1 MADGEVVGC
10 GTLPAMPIATLVGDL
25 TQAEAFPLIRGGGL
39 FLVVAGLSIVL
50 GAFLFRARYP
60 IFGAGA
66 AIASGLTAAFA
77 AQLAAPYGVPSVI
90 QISSLG
96 IAVAL
101 EMILLVRVLSAGRS
115 FDDRET
121 MLAILTI
128 VGGHFVLMTPAFGP
142 LMMVLAGASV
152 LNVLLALT
160 VRAYASP
167 LVWAVDGALKAGVG
181 ALMFNGDRLPCT
193 MCLSWSMP

>member
-1 MADGEVVGC
+1 
-10 GTLPAMPIATLVGDL
+10 MPIATLVTDL

-39 FLVVAGLSIVL
+39 FLVVAGISIVL

-60 IFGAGA
+60 IFGVGA
-66 AIASGLTAAFA
+66 AIASGLTVGFA
-77 AQLAAPYGVPSVI
+77 AELAAPYGAPSLI
-90 QISSLG
+90 QVVSLG

-101 EMILLVRVLSAGRS
+101 EMILLVRGLSASRS
-115 FDDRET
+115 LDDRET
-121 MLAILTI
+121 MLSILTI
-128 VGGHFVLMTPAFGP
+128 VGAHFVLMAPAFGP

-160 VRAYASP
+160 LRAYAGP
-167 LVWAVDGALKAGVG
+167 LVWAIDGALKAGVG
-181 ALMFNGDRLPCT
+181 ALMFYGDRLPCT